1 MNQIDAWKKL
11 LLLFISTPQDGMV
24 GPNIKRWPESVGGDG
39 SDFSFLL
46 MCLTGG
52 VTAGPGRRSG
62 AKQTLATGHGLEL
75 VSGLIHN
82 VLLSTVRSE
91 VKKRAGDCCA
101 YE

>member
-1 MNQIDAWKKL
+1 LNQIDAWKKL

-52 VTAGPGRRSG
+52 VTAGRGGDQVPSR
-62 AKQTLATGHGLEL
+62 HWP
-75 VSGLIHN
+75 
-82 VLLSTVRSE
+82 
-91 VKKRAGDCCA
+91 RAMGWNWSPA
-101 YE
+101 